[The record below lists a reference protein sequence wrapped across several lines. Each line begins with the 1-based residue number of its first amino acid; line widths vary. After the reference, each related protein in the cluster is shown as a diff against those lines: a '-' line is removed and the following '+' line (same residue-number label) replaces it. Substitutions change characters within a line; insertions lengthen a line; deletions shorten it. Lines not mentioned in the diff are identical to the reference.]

1 MKRSHW
7 GGSNSRPPDYESG
20 AIPAKPQWR
29 KPWAAT
35 DGHKPHGQKPSVD
48 EGRGPATTMGEGD
61 SVRYRNA
68 VLYDETG
75 NKHVGDVL
83 LHQDGS
89 WSSSNGDEDVKQ
101 DVDGSNKLITRSLQN
116 WHTHLAM
123 QLNAR
128 DFSDGFPLHRWLNEA
143 IFPTEAKITPEFVKV
158 GAQAAA
164 AELIKTG
171 TSFAADMYFYPAI
184 TGEVL
189 DKAGLRGLIGGP
201 VSDAALPSHEDAQS
215 ALDELDSMLKHQSP
229 LDKVQY
235 AIATHSVYL
244 CSEETLRR
252 ASELAEKRDARLHI
266 HVSETRK
273 EVAECHE
280 KTGLYP
286 VEYLDS
292 IDFFKPGT
300 ICAHA
305 SWMKKNEIRTLARH
319 EATAV
324 HCPSSN
330 MKLACGGTLSLPAFN
345 EAGVDVRIGTD
356 GAASSGSGLNLLAE
370 ARLAALVQRHDHWDP
385 TLMTAKD
392 AFAMATKGSQDW
404 AVWDIDDI
412 RMRPTGRSN
421 NRHITN
427 LLFNGATCLDLWV
440 GGDAVRFDGTTQTLD
455 ERQSWLDL
463 DEAVQTYYDGVE

>member
-1 MKRSHW
+1 M
-7 GGSNSRPPDYESG
+7 GD
-20 AIPAKPQWR
+20 
-29 KPWAAT
+29 
-35 DGHKPHGQKPSVD
+35 DG
-48 EGRGPATTMGEGD
+48 
-61 SVRYRNA
+61 SVRYRNT
-68 VLYDETG
+68 VLIDEFG
-75 NKHVGDVL
+75 KKHIGDVL
-83 LHQDGS
+83 LLKDGS
-89 WSSSNGDEDVKQ
+89 WANSNGDEDVKQ
-101 DVDGSNKLITRSLQN
+101 DVDGSNRLITRSLQN

-143 IFPTEAKITPEFVKV
+143 IFPTEAKITPEFVRV

-164 AELIKTG
+164 AEMIKTG
-171 TSFAADMYFYPAI
+171 TSFAADMYFYPAV
-184 TGEVL
+184 TGQVL
-189 DKAGLRGLIGGP
+189 DDAGLRGLIGGP
-201 VSDAALPSHEDAQS
+201 VSDAALPSHDDAAS
-215 ALDELDSMLKHQSP
+215 ALEELDTMLKNQSP
-229 LDKVQY
+229 LDRIQY

-244 CSEETLRR
+244 CSEGTLRK
-252 ASELAEKRDARLHI
+252 ASELAEKRSARLHI

-273 EVAECHE
+273 EVADCHD
-280 KTGLYP
+280 KTGMYP

-292 IDFFKPGT
+292 IDFFQPGT

-305 SWMKKNEIRTLARH
+305 SWVKKNEIRMLAKH
-319 EATAV
+319 KATAV

-356 GAASSGSGLNLLAE
+356 GAASSGSGLDMLAE

-385 TLMTAKD
+385 TLMTAND
-392 AFAMATKGSQDW
+392 AFQMATKGSKDW

-412 RMRPTGRSN
+412 RMRPVGRSN

-440 GGDAVRFDGTTQTLD
+440 GGEALRFDGTTRSLD
-455 ERQSWLDL
+455 EQQSWMAL
-463 DEAVQTYYDGVE
+463 DEAVQTYYEGVE